1 MVERYVI
8 DGPLYTKYV
17 VGKMFERSNTLTCN
31 FEKEER
37 WHNVYTCETS
47 DGRKFEFSD
56 GAIKLISKYT
66 GNEFNQDQKQI
77 TIYNRNQ
84 KLNEL
89 VKELEKLCNNP
100 DNVCYV
106 APNITVIDKGSPRN
120 LFAVVRF
127 YKIDKNDEFN
137 RLIINHLYDLNAK
150 VLYDIKIT
158 HFIPYPYDLIIGK
171 NIINS
176 FGFNRIDAGEDIAL
190 HVKYKVGSHTYEDI
204 QEPTNEYITYP
215 NGVRERVFE
224 EYNIIDGKKI
234 QRGEDMAL
242 YHMWDEVRSRTI
254 DFADF
259 YESLKKIEDYES
271 GNLYIIPYVV
281 EEFEGYPEIYLR
293 SIANAKILTDNK
305 DLLMPMAVS
314 IGEEQPK
321 NIYLYNV

>member
-1 MVERYVI
+1 MVERYII

-17 VGKMFERSNTLTCN
+17 IGKIFERSNTLTCN

-37 WHNVYTCETS
+37 WYNVYTCETG
-47 DGRKFEFSD
+47 DGKKFRFSE

-66 GNEFNQDQKQI
+66 GNEFKPDQKQI

-89 VKELEKLCNNP
+89 VKELEKLCNSP

-106 APNITVIDKGSPRN
+106 APNITVIDKGSPIN
-120 LFAVVRF
+120 LFAIIRF
-127 YKIDKNDEFN
+127 YEIDKNDEFN
-137 RLIINHLYDLNAK
+137 RLIIYHLYDLNAK
-150 VLYDIKIT
+150 VLHDIKIS
-158 HFIPYPYDLIIGK
+158 HFVRYPNDLRIGK

-176 FGFNRIDAGEDIAL
+176 FGFNRVDLGEDIAL
-190 HVKYKVGSHTYEDI
+190 RVKYKVGSHTYEDVL
-204 QEPTNEYITYP
+204 EPTNEYITYP
-215 NGVRERVFE
+215 NGVRLRVFE

-242 YHMWDEVRSRTI
+242 YHMWNEVRSRLT
-254 DFADF
+254 DYADL

-271 GNLYIIPYVV
+271 GNLFTIPYHIV
-281 EEFEGYPEIYLR
+281 EFEGYPQIYLR
-293 SIANAKILTDNK
+293 SVANAKILTDNK
-305 DLLMPMAVS
+305 DLLMPMTVS

-321 NIYLYNV
+321 NIYLYDV